1 MNKKVKLAMTAVMIG
16 LSVITFTGCGNNN
29 NSAGSQVTAQTQMPK
44 DPLERAKWL
53 QADVLK
59 NMEAIDKAGD
69 SLAEYYQKD
78 PEKYKLL
85 EPDRY
90 YNKNTRKTMDQANL
104 EAKEL
109 TVQQRKDGWEASVEV
124 YNKNKQ
130 YYDNLAKDKEELELL
145 HQGKDTKLD
154 DGNKKHH
161 ETGMIV
167 IGTLEKYKT
176 IMPNQR
182 LTKIKN
188 AEEAYLKMKKVIQ

>member
-29 NSAGSQVTAQTQMPK
+29 NSAGSQVTAQAQMPK

-85 EPDRY
+85 EPDKY
-90 YNKNTRKTMDQANL
+90 YNKNTAPTMDQANKTG
-104 EAKEL
+104 KEI
-109 TVQQRKDGWEASVEV
+109 TIEQRKNAYEVAVEV

-130 YYDNLAKDKEELELL
+130 YYDNLARDKEELELL

-161 ETGMIV
+161 DTGMIV

-176 IMPNQR
+176 IMPYQR

-188 AEEAYLKMKKVIQ
+188 NQEAYLKRNKII

>member
-29 NSAGSQVTAQTQMPK
+29 NSAGSQVTAQAQMPK

-85 EPDRY
+85 EPDKY
-90 YNKNTRKTMDQANL
+90 YNKDTAPTMDQANKTG
-104 EAKEL
+104 KEI
-109 TVQQRKDGWEASVEV
+109 TIEQRKNAYEAAIEI

-176 IMPNQR
+176 IMPYQR

-188 AEEAYLKMKKVIQ
+188 SQEAYLKRNKII

>member
-1 MNKKVKLAMTAVMIG
+1 MNKKVKLAMTAVMLG
-16 LSVITFTGCGNNN
+16 LSVITFTGCGSSTNNAK
-29 NSAGSQVTAQTQMPK
+29 SEATAQVQMPK

-53 QADVLK
+53 QQDVKK

-78 PEKYKLL
+78 PVKYKLL
-85 EPDRY
+85 EPDKY
-90 YNKNTRKTMDQANL
+90 YNKNTIPTMAQANL
-104 EAKEL
+104 AVKEL
-109 TVQQRKDGWEASVEV
+109 TLEQRKNGWEAAVEV

-145 HQGKDTKLD
+145 HQSKNAVLD

-176 IMPNQR
+176 IMPYQR

-188 AEEAYLKMKKVIQ
+188 GEESYLKMKGVIK

>member
-1 MNKKVKLAMTAVMIG
+1 MNKKVKLAMTAVMLG
-16 LSVITFTGCGNNN
+16 LSVITFAGCGSNTNDAK
-29 NSAGSQVTAQTQMPK
+29 SAATAQVQMPK

-53 QADVLK
+53 QQDVKK

-78 PEKYKLL
+78 PVKYKLL

-90 YNKNTRKTMDQANL
+90 YNKNTDATMTQANL
-104 EAKEL
+104 KAKEL
-109 TVQQRKDGWEASVEV
+109 TLEQRKDGYEAAVEV

-130 YYDNLAKDKEELELL
+130 YYDNLAKDKEELESL
-145 HQGKDTKLD
+145 HQSKNTVLD

-167 IGTLEKYKT
+167 IDTLEKYKT
-176 IMPNQR
+176 IMPYQR
-182 LTKIKN
+182 LTKIKR
-188 AEEAYLKMKKVIQ
+188 AEESYLKMKEVIK

>member
-29 NSAGSQVTAQTQMPK
+29 NSAVSQATAQAQMPK

-85 EPDRY
+85 EPDKY
-90 YNKNTRKTMDQANL
+90 YNKNTPPTMTQSN
-104 EAKEL
+104 KEVKEV
-109 TVQQRKDGWEASVEV
+109 TIQQMKDAYEVAVEV

-176 IMPNQR
+176 IMPYQR

-188 AEEAYLKMKKVIQ
+188 SEESYLKRNKII

>member
-1 MNKKVKLAMTAVMIG
+1 
-16 LSVITFTGCGNNN
+16 
-29 NSAGSQVTAQTQMPK
+29 MPK
-44 DPLERAKWL
+44 DPLEKAKWL
-53 QADVLK
+53 QQDVLK

-78 PEKYKLL
+78 PVKYKLL

-90 YNKNTRKTMDQANL
+90 YNKNTDATMTQANL
-104 EAKEL
+104 KAKEL
-109 TVQQRKDGWEASVEV
+109 TLEQRKAGYEAAVEV

-130 YYDNLAKDKEELELL
+130 YYNNLAKDKEELELL
-145 HQGKDTKLD
+145 HQSKDTVLD

-176 IMPNQR
+176 IMPYQR
-182 LTKIKN
+182 LTKIKR
-188 AEEAYLKMKKVIQ
+188 AEESYLKMKEVIK

>member
-29 NSAGSQVTAQTQMPK
+29 NSAGSQVTAQAQMPK

-85 EPDRY
+85 EPDKY
-90 YNKNTRKTMDQANL
+90 YNKNTAPTMDQANKTG
-104 EAKEL
+104 KEI
-109 TVQQRKDGWEASVEV
+109 TIEQRKNAYEAAIEV

-176 IMPNQR
+176 IMPYQR

-188 AEEAYLKMKKVIQ
+188 SQEAYLKRNKII

>member
-29 NSAGSQVTAQTQMPK
+29 NSAGSQVTAQAQMPK

-90 YNKNTRKTMDQANL
+90 YNKNTAPTMDQANKTG
-104 EAKEL
+104 KEI
-109 TVQQRKDGWEASVEV
+109 TIEQRKNAYEAAIEV

-176 IMPNQR
+176 IMPYQR

-188 AEEAYLKMKKVIQ
+188 SQEAYLKRNKII

>member
-16 LSVITFTGCGNNN
+16 LSVITFTGCGNSN
-29 NSAGSQVTAQTQMPK
+29 NSAGSQATAQAQMPK

-85 EPDRY
+85 EPDKY
-90 YNKNTRKTMDQANL
+90 YNKNTPPTMTQSN
-104 EAKEL
+104 KEVKEV
-109 TVQQRKDGWEASVEV
+109 TIQQMKDAYEVAVEV

-176 IMPNQR
+176 IMPYQR

-188 AEEAYLKMKKVIQ
+188 SEESYLKRNKII

>member
-16 LSVITFTGCGNNN
+16 LSVITFTGCGNNSN
-29 NSAGSQVTAQTQMPK
+29 NAGSQVTAQAQMPK

-85 EPDRY
+85 EPDKY
-90 YNKNTRKTMDQANL
+90 YNKNTAPTMDQANKTG
-104 EAKEL
+104 KEI
-109 TVQQRKDGWEASVEV
+109 TIEQRKNAYEAAIEV

-176 IMPNQR
+176 IMPYQR

-188 AEEAYLKMKKVIQ
+188 SQEAYLKRNKII

>member
-29 NSAGSQVTAQTQMPK
+29 NSAGSQVTAQAQMPK

-85 EPDRY
+85 EPDKY
-90 YNKNTRKTMDQANL
+90 YNKNKAPTMDQANKTG
-104 EAKEL
+104 KEI
-109 TVQQRKDGWEASVEV
+109 TIEQRKNAYEAATEV

-176 IMPNQR
+176 IMPYQR

-188 AEEAYLKMKKVIQ
+188 SQEAYLKRNKII

>member
-1 MNKKVKLAMTAVMIG
+1 MNKKVKLAMTAVMLG
-16 LSVITFTGCGNNN
+16 LSVITFTGCGSNANNAK
-29 NSAGSQVTAQTQMPK
+29 SAVTAQAQLPK

-53 QADVLK
+53 QQDVLK

-78 PEKYKLL
+78 PVKYKLL

-90 YNKNTRKTMDQANL
+90 YNKNTKRTMDQANL
-104 EAKEL
+104 EVKEL
-109 TVQQRKDGWEASVEV
+109 TLEQIKDGWEAAVEV

-130 YYDNLAKDKEELELL
+130 YYDNLTKDKEELESL
-145 HQGKDTKLD
+145 HQSKNAILD
-154 DGNKKHH
+154 DGNQKHH

-176 IMPNQR
+176 IMPYQR

-188 AEEAYLKMKKVIQ
+188 AEESYLKMKGVIQ

>member
-1 MNKKVKLAMTAVMIG
+1 MNKKVKLAMTAIMIG

-29 NSAGSQVTAQTQMPK
+29 NGASSQVTAQAQMPK

-78 PEKYKLL
+78 PVKYKLL
-85 EPDRY
+85 EPDKY
-90 YNKNTRKTMDQANL
+90 YNKNTEPTMDQANKTG
-104 EAKEL
+104 KEI
-109 TVQQRKDGWEASVEV
+109 TIEQRKNAYEAAIEV

-176 IMPNQR
+176 IMPHQR
-182 LTKIKN
+182 LTEIKN
-188 AEEAYLKMKKVIQ
+188 AEESYLKMKKVIQ

>member
-1 MNKKVKLAMTAVMIG
+1 MNKKVKLAMTAVMLG
-16 LSVITFTGCGNNN
+16 LSVITFAGCGSNANDAK
-29 NSAGSQVTAQTQMPK
+29 SAVATQAQMPK
-44 DPLERAKWL
+44 DPLEKAKWL
-53 QADVLK
+53 QQDVLK

-78 PEKYKLL
+78 PVKYKLL
-85 EPDRY
+85 EPDKY
-90 YNKNTRKTMDQANL
+90 FNKNTRQTMDQANL

-109 TVQQRKDGWEASVEV
+109 TLEQIKDGYEAAVEV

-145 HQGKDTKLD
+145 HQSKNVILD

-176 IMPNQR
+176 IMPYQR

-188 AEEAYLKMKKVIQ
+188 AEESYLKMKGVIK